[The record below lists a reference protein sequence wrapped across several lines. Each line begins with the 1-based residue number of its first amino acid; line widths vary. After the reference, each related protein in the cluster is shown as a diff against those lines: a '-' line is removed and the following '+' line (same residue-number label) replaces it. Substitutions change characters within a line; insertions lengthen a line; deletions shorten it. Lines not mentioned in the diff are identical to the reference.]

1 MHTFRGGT
9 APGSRAVPVDFLDAN
24 LARSVAWGLE
34 AGYHSRRLGACHPLG
49 VESMELSTDEVEV
62 LLQIARDAVQ
72 GTSFV
77 ERFGVVSDGLRL
89 LVPTTSLSAMVVA
102 PGGQEPEHLYV
113 HNNSLENLV
122 RYATHYRFDDPMGP
136 TIAQGNGVHLLSD
149 FVRGREG
156 KDAFTGE
163 FLPQQ
168 NIRHILG
175 AAIPM
180 PDGGCLAIGLQREPG
195 LGDFTPKERTLIKL
209 MAPDLGRAAFGWLL
223 RDKVARMSAGAAP
236 VATPTK
242 GMAVFD
248 GLGDVTRADDQG
260 LAILRLLTETGPHV
274 SDGLVDAV
282 RRLGK
287 GAAPAMER
295 VWPVA
300 GGHVRVALTAAVAPP
315 RRGGAAG
322 RRAPPAVEVV
332 AELEVV
338 RPAVANR
345 FDAVADRL
353 KLTKRERE
361 VAALVVEGLGNR
373 GIGARLGMSAVTA
386 GVHLT
391 SIFKKA
397 GVAGRTELTRLLVEQ
412 SAQPVAAPPPR
423 QQKPA

>member
-1 MHTFRGGT
+1 
-9 APGSRAVPVDFLDAN
+9 
-24 LARSVAWGLE
+24 
-34 AGYHSRRLGACHPLG
+34 
-49 VESMELSTDEVEV
+49 MELSTDEVEV
-62 LLQIARDAVQ
+62 LLQIARDAMQ

-77 ERFGVVSDGLRL
+77 ERFGLVSDGLRL

-102 PGGQEPEHLYV
+102 AGASAPEHLYV
-113 HNNSLENLV
+113 HNNSLDNLV
-122 RYATHYRFDDPMGP
+122 RYATHYRFADPMGP
-136 TIAQGNGVHLLSD
+136 TIAQQNGGVHLLSD
-149 FVRGREG
+149 FVRGGGG

-163 FLPQQ
+163 FLPGQ

-180 PDGGCLAIGLQREPG
+180 PGGACLAIGLQREPG
-195 LGDFTPKERTLIKL
+195 LGDFTPKERTLVKL

-223 RDKVARMSAGAAP
+223 RDKVAGLATGAAP
-236 VATPTK
+236 VATPTR
-242 GMAVFD
+242 GVAVFD
-248 GLGDVTRADDQG
+248 PLGDVTRADDQG
-260 LAILRLLTETGPHV
+260 VAILRLLTEAGPHV
-274 SDGLVDAV
+274 SDGLVDAA
-282 RRLGK
+282 RR
-287 GAAPAMER
+287 AAKTARVPLER

-300 GGHVRVALTAAVAPP
+300 GGHVRVRLAAADAPA
-315 RRGGAAG
+315 RRG
-322 RRAPPAVEVV
+322 RVVEVV

-338 RPAVANR
+338 RPAAEDR

-373 GIGARLGMSAVTA
+373 GIGARLGMSGVTV

-412 SAQPVAAPPPR
+412 AAQPGPAAPR
-423 QQKPA
+423 RLA